1 MNQVARAADVG
12 IATLYRHFPSRD
24 ELAAAVYLSKLD
36 EVTARAREHAQGQDA
51 LGSIRIWVAEFASFM
66 LATRGMMDTLRA
78 AWQSAT
84 PFTSTATA
92 RIAEIVDAF
101 LTVGATDHSVRA
113 DLDAM
118 DVTVAILALL
128 STTPPDDP
136 GTRARRLLNLFIDGL
151 AAQRLQEFRLPP
163 VALQVSLVF
172 ELRADVGA
180 QGHLGDLSDLSAWQ
194 HVDEFEA
201 FGPLVLGESR
211 SLQVGADVG
220 ECRGVL
226 RILRHDISA
235 AALAQPGIGH
245 GHQGYLGHGGMTRD

>member
-1 MNQVARAADVG
+1 MSSEQKNRVRPERADRRRNREVIVAAAREAFARADAAGDAVSMNQVARAADVG

-36 EVTARAREHAQGQDA
+36 EVTARARELSRGQDA
-51 LGSIRIWVAEFASFM
+51 LASIRIWVAEFASFM

-92 RIAEIVDAF
+92 RIAETIGAF
-101 LTVGATDHSVRA
+101 LAVGATESSVRA
-113 DLDAM
+113 DVGAM

-151 AAQRLQEFRLPP
+151 AA
-163 VALQVSLVF
+163 
-172 ELRADVGA
+172 
-180 QGHLGDLSDLSAWQ
+180 
-194 HVDEFEA
+194 
-201 FGPLVLGESR
+201 
-211 SLQVGADVG
+211 
-220 ECRGVL
+220 
-226 RILRHDISA
+226 
-235 AALAQPGIGH
+235 
-245 GHQGYLGHGGMTRD
+245 

>member
-1 MNQVARAADVG
+1 LSSEHNQGRPERADRRRNREVIVAAAREVFSRADAAGDAVSMNQVARAADVG

-36 EVTARAREHAQGQDA
+36 EVTARAWEHAQGQDA
-51 LGSIRIWVAEFASFM
+51 LGSVRIWVAEFASFM

-101 LTVGATDHSVRA
+101 LAAGATDRSVRT
-113 DLDAM
+113 DLGAM

-136 GTRARRLLNLFIDGL
+136 GTRATRLLNLFIDGL
-151 AAQRLQEFRLPP
+151 AATGQANL
-163 VALQVSLVF
+163 
-172 ELRADVGA
+172 
-180 QGHLGDLSDLSAWQ
+180 
-194 HVDEFEA
+194 
-201 FGPLVLGESR
+201 
-211 SLQVGADVG
+211 
-220 ECRGVL
+220 
-226 RILRHDISA
+226 
-235 AALAQPGIGH
+235 
-245 GHQGYLGHGGMTRD
+245 

>member
-1 MNQVARAADVG
+1 LSSEQSQDRPERADRRRNREVIVAAAREVFSRADAAGDAVSMNQVARAADVG

-101 LTVGATDHSVRA
+101 LAVGATDHSVRA
-113 DLDAM
+113 GLGGM

-128 STTPPDDP
+128 STTSPDDP

-151 AAQRLQEFRLPP
+151 AAQAKRTDDNGPPRL
-163 VALQVSLVF
+163 A
-172 ELRADVGA
+172 
-180 QGHLGDLSDLSAWQ
+180 
-194 HVDEFEA
+194 
-201 FGPLVLGESR
+201 
-211 SLQVGADVG
+211 
-220 ECRGVL
+220 
-226 RILRHDISA
+226 A
-235 AALAQPGIGH
+235 AALVPEVGWSGKVAMPLVCLIT
-245 GHQGYLGHGGMTRD
+245 LIDVVT

>member
-1 MNQVARAADVG
+1 LSSEQNQGRPERADRRRNREVIVAAAREVFSRADAAGDAVSMNQVARAADVG

-36 EVTARAREHAQGQDA
+36 EVTARAWEHTQGQDA

-101 LTVGATDHSVRA
+101 LAAGVADRSVRA
-113 DLDAM
+113 DLSAM

-136 GTRARRLLNLFIDGL
+136 GTRAKRLLNLFIDGL
-151 AAQRLQEFRLPP
+151 AATGQANL
-163 VALQVSLVF
+163 
-172 ELRADVGA
+172 
-180 QGHLGDLSDLSAWQ
+180 
-194 HVDEFEA
+194 
-201 FGPLVLGESR
+201 
-211 SLQVGADVG
+211 
-220 ECRGVL
+220 
-226 RILRHDISA
+226 
-235 AALAQPGIGH
+235 
-245 GHQGYLGHGGMTRD
+245 